1 MANWQALGSV
11 GSSLISGLFGQI
23 GQRQQLNQ
31 SLQQQQLA
39 FQQNKELAALQN
51 EYNIA
56 QWQRENEYNLPKNQM
71 SRLKGA
77 GLNPD
82 LMYGNGISGLTSAT
96 SPSMSAGS
104 PMTPIDMTMGGRRK
118 TIGDI
123 MNESIQNGLATA
135 QIGLMK
141 AQARKANSEATG
153 QDIHNKSIFEMDR
166 AEIEQKLAA
175 RDYSKQQID
184 ESIQRIENMK
194 KEFEQISVNMDFIRK
209 QMDNIDFQQAQD
221 KLRLAMEQALN
232 DAEVKR
238 RLADTGLSMAQA
250 YRFVALLPG
259 ELLQQDLN
267 AGLTVAQ
274 TYEAYG
280 RCILNSLEAAG
291 VELDNV
297 IKSPDAMFAT
307 QFMSDN
313 TWKLNKE
320 IAFASYLLG
329 IVSKNVSP
337 MVKFGSK

>member
-1 MANWQALGSV
+1 MAVNWQALGSV

-71 SRLKGA
+71 SRLKNA

-104 PMTPIDMTMGGRRK
+104 PMSPVDMTMGGRRK

-141 AQARKANSEATG
+141 AQARKANSDATG
-153 QDIHNKSIFEMDR
+153 QDIHNKSIFELDR
-166 AEIEQKLAA
+166 ADIEQRLAA
-175 RDYSKQQID
+175 RDYSKQQIN
-184 ESIQRIENMK
+184 ESMQRIENMK
-194 KEFEQISVNMDFIRK
+194 KEVEQMSSNIELIGK
-209 QMDNIDFQQAQD
+209 QIENIDFQQAQD

-232 DAEVKR
+232 DAQIKK
-238 RLADTGLSMAQA
+238 LQADVGLSNSQA
-250 YRFVALLPG
+250 KRINTLLDEELNLLIANKQLTHEERYKILSDKMYNWARTHGVIQENNIRSLDEFVTSEIMSGYGKDVVAFFNYIGQLVSAILP
-259 ELLQQDLN
+259 
-267 AGLTVAQ
+267 
-274 TYEAYG
+274 
-280 RCILNSLEAAG
+280 ILG
-291 VELDNV
+291 
-297 IKSPDAMFAT
+297 KKPT
-307 QFMSDN
+307 
-313 TWKLNKE
+313 K
-320 IAFASYLLG
+320 
-329 IVSKNVSP
+329 
-337 MVKFGSK
+337 